1 MLVLPVNWDGSIGKY
16 ISMLSVC
23 CLFGRLRETEVV

>member
-1 MLVLPVNWDGSIGKY
+1 MLVLPMNWDGSISKY
-16 ISMLSVC
+16 ISILCVC